1 MALLP
6 LFNIARAVLPLFRT
20 EDDLVDIPLTPAQR
34 QLLGLPPSS
43 TPATP
48 GSAYSTPPRYTRTP
62 SHSGSPASL
71 RSYSN
76 SPTPNLGSP
85 GPMNNSP
92 MAKSPLFQKATGN
105 TMGGGRRSSFG
116 SPSSLG
122 ASFGASTLGASTA
135 TSLFGGEGP
144 ATPTPTAGKR
154 SSVSLNN
161 KWLYEKGRRSSGNA
175 WMN

>member
-6 LFNIARAVLPLFRT
+6 LFNIGRAVLPLFRS
-20 EDDLVDIPLTPAQR
+20 EDDLADIPLTPAQR

-43 TPATP
+43 RPATP

-62 SHSGSPASL
+62 SQVGSPASL
-71 RSYSN
+71 RSFSN

-85 GPMNNSP
+85 VPMNNSP
-92 MAKSPLFQKATGN
+92 MAKSPLFQKATGGP
-105 TMGGGRRSSFG
+105 MGGARRSSFG
-116 SPSSLG
+116 SPSS
-122 ASFGASTLGASTA
+122 LGASTA